1 MQIVSDGKIEGKILS
16 IEHIDGLIYRLI
28 AATSSDDN
36 RLFWFSVKGNKA
48 LDITSGNWEG
58 SDLIGAGVGEL
69 KLSTDLHSLL
79 PKLPHYLASLFG
91 NRTVVEK
98 EYTYGDDGKIKYRD
112 IITDFTEPQMIL
124 YHKDVFPYKF
134 SEPLF
139 FVDRIA
145 TRINKHLHLFNV
157 IRKS

>member
-91 NRTVVEK
+91 GATVVEK
-98 EYTYGDDGKIKYRD
+98 EYDYDKDGKIASTGRGVTN
-112 IITDFTEPQMIL
+112 IINRLDKNPLVRNRNVLEWDRSNLPTFTVQ
-124 YHKDVFPYKF
+124 VV
-134 SEPLF
+134 S
-139 FVDRIA
+139 
-145 TRINKHLHLFNV
+145 
-157 IRKS
+157 